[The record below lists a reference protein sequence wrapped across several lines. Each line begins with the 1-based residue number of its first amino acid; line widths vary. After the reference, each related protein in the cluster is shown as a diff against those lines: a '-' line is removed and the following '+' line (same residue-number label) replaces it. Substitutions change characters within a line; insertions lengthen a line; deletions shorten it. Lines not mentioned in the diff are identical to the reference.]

1 VACAEAGNF
10 ADAIRCANKAL
21 EIGFED
27 AADKEKA
34 GQHLAVVP
42 GRQAVPRE
50 LSRFPVEIR

>member
-10 ADAIRCANKAL
+10 ADAIRCAKKAL

-34 GQHLAVVP
+34 GQHLALF
-42 GRQAVPRE
+42 QAGKPCRE
-50 LSRFPVEIR
+50 N